1 MKLEWVDGFVIKTE
15 INKSE
20 IVIKA
25 NKEGLLSLANH
36 LQKMAQGEVLSGYHL
51 HLDDSNSL
59 EDQSVA
65 LIIEKID

>member
-1 MKLEWVDGFVIKTE
+1 MNLEWVDGFVIKTE
-15 INKSE
+15 INKNE

-36 LQKMAQGEVLSGYHL
+36 LQKMAQDEILSGYHI

-59 EDQSVA
+59 EDESVS
-65 LIIEKID
+65 LIIQKLA

>member
-1 MKLEWVDGFVIKTE
+1 MKRDSENNFVIKTE

-36 LQKMAQGEVLSGYHL
+36 LFKMAQDDVMSGNHL

-59 EDQSVA
+59 EDKSIA
-65 LIIEKID
+65 MIIEKID